1 MKTKFIILAALLAVA
16 VGTQAQY
23 GSEYYHRTND
33 TVYNK
38 SEIGFYNWWDFDYML
53 SLRLRTY
60 ITQPTQVGGWNTA
73 VTAIPYSTTT
83 PLNIVGIAGCFWYTP
98 YPNSPNPLPEYLY
111 LFDAGV
117 EGPVYMDRSEI
128 HFSDST
134 PHRCLNVTSNY
145 QGNTG
150 NNDSCCYYDPRE
162 NYLDLYECYF
172 DSGISVVD
180 SFYIGWSSNNY
191 SQYHNPVLMNPV
203 CVRLFPYGHTP
214 CSELDTFPAS
224 EAFGICFFPYF
235 DYIFCTD
242 NGFDANPGGNYSWS
256 RTNVRQFV
264 LVYPLI
270 QIDTTMPPSF
280 MCDPVHNF
288 QATVLD
294 TGSGCVFF
302 TWDDF
307 YHYTYCEV
315 QYYSIEQGYNHAV
328 TTTVTGNNMLHLC
341 GLDSTYTYYARIRA
355 YCDTSKIETAW
366 TDWVNFT
373 FPHSDPPQGIAQEPS
388 ILDRYT
394 HLMPNPA
401 ADQVMVTSELGLRH
415 IEVYNARGLL
425 VYSEPAGYSSHT
437 IDLRGW
443 PAGQYMMT
451 IETPQG
457 KTAKHLVVAR

>member
-1 MKTKFIILAALLAVA
+1 
-16 VGTQAQY
+16 
-23 GSEYYHRTND
+23 
-33 TVYNK
+33 
-38 SEIGFYNWWDFDYML
+38 
-53 SLRLRTY
+53 
-60 ITQPTQVGGWNTA
+60 
-73 VTAIPYSTTT
+73 
-83 PLNIVGIAGCFWYTP
+83 
-98 YPNSPNPLPEYLY
+98 
-111 LFDAGV
+111 
-117 EGPVYMDRSEI
+117 
-128 HFSDST
+128 
-134 PHRCLNVTSNY
+134 
-145 QGNTG
+145 
-150 NNDSCCYYDPRE
+150 
-162 NYLDLYECYF
+162 
-172 DSGISVVD
+172 
-180 SFYIGWSSNNY
+180 
-191 SQYHNPVLMNPV
+191 
-203 CVRLFPYGHTP
+203 
-214 CSELDTFPAS
+214 
-224 EAFGICFFPYF
+224 
-235 DYIFCTD
+235 
-242 NGFDANPGGNYSWS
+242 
-256 RTNVRQFV
+256 
-264 LVYPLI
+264 
-270 QIDTTMPPSF
+270 

-457 KTAKHLVVAR
+457 KTAKRLVVGR